1 MCLSNQALSKCIH
14 NYVTI
19 IKFYPKACYNVQFRY
34 SMQSYTRTK
43 LVHTASELLF
53 NSSLLA
59 GGYWGFHRGKPVAFA
74 NRAPSWIF
82 EARAPGQLPLA
93 PLLRVAYYPKWRA
106 RKANGF
112 SRRRKTPT
120 PTGRLWFTC
129 ILWLFVS
136 FLRIKGVI
144 SKLSV
149 VNLLHFWQKKVL
161 IMTSTFAC
169 TTKLVIEHWDD
180 LNWIG
185 EGMANWS

>member
-82 EARAPGQLPLA
+82 EARAPGYEQASAKNRERGEGEGREKPPA
-93 PLLRVAYYPKWRA
+93 
-106 RKANGF
+106 
-112 SRRRKTPT
+112 
-120 PTGRLWFTC
+120 GRLGLAQDK
-129 ILWLFVS
+129 I
-136 FLRIKGVI
+136 
-144 SKLSV
+144 
-149 VNLLHFWQKKVL
+149 
-161 IMTSTFAC
+161 
-169 TTKLVIEHWDD
+169 
-180 LNWIG
+180 
-185 EGMANWS
+185 